1 MPTHDEILTRYTG
14 DVTGFLRATSQ
25 YDRRLAQLD
34 GSVRSRLDRIDAR
47 WERSARV
54 MHGVRGV
61 LSGLAVSF
69 SIGSFVRDAV
79 TAAKDFEAAMNR
91 IGAAS
96 GAAQADLDRLAA
108 KAREL
113 GRTTAF
119 SASEAA
125 DAAEVLVRNGVS
137 VQEILGGALDASLT
151 LAAAT
156 GGQLASAA
164 DLATDVMAQ
173 FGLTARDLAQV
184 VDIVTGAAVNSKFG
198 FNDLAGAIAQG
209 GAVAA
214 QGGLDFGEFATA
226 LSLTAQAF
234 SSGSDAGTSF
244 NTFVTSLSGNSKE
257 ARAEIAR
264 LGLEFYDATGTL
276 RPMSAVAEELRRALA
291 GLSEQQRTVSLKTIF
306 GTDAIRTAAT
316 LAEAGAAGF
325 DTLAASIAKVSAQ
338 DQAEARM
345 AGLEGKL
352 KALAA
357 AWEGVLLSLGEGGG
371 LAAATVAVQGLTEA
385 LTALQE
391 NFPAVAAGAAAF
403 AGARGLG
410 ALIAATKA
418 SAAAARDATTATA
431 AQVRIAQT
439 EVAAAEAQVVKTA
452 QKAAVLR
459 QLQNAT
465 NATKESTK
473 ELEKAERAATNARTR
488 LTRATEAAT
497 RATNATAAAVAR
509 LSATTRIAQGVMT
522 GLRGAMAFF
531 GGPVG
536 LAITAAAVGI
546 SALSANTERAEERID
561 RLSGSTG
568 TLREAVGGLRDTQ
581 EAYRKAIATTGDTQV
596 QASGKII
603 AASRQEYEAKRK
615 LLQIE
620 TLRAQK
626 EQSGRVDEIRRLDSE
641 VARND
646 PERIAAE
653 LRAGGAGEE
662 EIESSVGGAYARA
675 QREKM
680 RALEEQRLRLQ
691 VRTEEVAREI
701 AEARSAL
708 NGVFPDAADLP
719 PGDTGGGGDGGG
731 GGNGGGGTDTPDTPS
746 TAKGST
752 PGSLSDLLAGSAD
765 RIAALR
771 DESAGVRRLDTDTA
785 ALEERVRLLSE
796 ARAAGIDLDART
808 AAGGQTVREV
818 LEAQAEAYGKAKAG
832 LDDLQAAAALYADTR
847 TPEETRGQRKADIEA
862 LRPALIRY
870 LGDEAAA
877 NEVLARAISK
887 VDGAYADSSRAGE
900 DMVSTL
906 TDGLRGLADET
917 RSAGDVIL
925 DVIAQIVSANAGS
938 FFTALAG
945 GASTGVG
952 GALGSG
958 LLGLFGGTSAAP
970 AVSANTAPVAGM
982 TAILPTGHA
991 GAVIGVRASGTTRVD
1006 PRVFEGAERW
1016 HTGGTLGLK
1025 HGEVPFIGKV
1035 GEPIFPDIE
1044 SAAAFGQQPR
1054 GGDSYAITVN
1064 NPTGSADEMMA
1075 RLRSELGA
1083 IERQRARRDALRAYT
1098 NPRQFRE

>member
-34 GSVRSRLDRIDAR
+34 GSVRTRLDRIDAR

-173 FGLTARDLAQV
+173 FGLKARDLAQV

-244 NTFVTSLSGNSKE
+244 KTFVTSLSGNSKE

-391 NFPAVAAGAAAF
+391 NVPEIAAGIGAF

-473 ELEKAERAATNARTR
+473 ELEKAERSAANARTR
-488 LTRATEAAT
+488 LTRATEAAS
-497 RATNATAAAVAR
+497 RATTANAAAVAR

-536 LAITAAAVGI
+536 LAITAASVGI
-546 SALSANTERAEERID
+546 AALSANTESARERME
-561 RLSGSTG
+561 RLTTSTG
-568 TLREAVGGLRDTQ
+568 TLDQAVSTLKDTQ
-581 EAYRKAIATTGDTQV
+581 DAYKKAISTTGDAQV
-596 QASGKII
+596 KASGKII
-603 AASRQEYEAKRK
+603 AATKAEYDAKRE
-615 LLQIE
+615 LLRLE
-620 TLRAQK
+620 TERARR
-626 EQSGRVDEIRRLDSE
+626 EQ
-641 VARND
+641 A
-646 PERIAAE
+646 ERIAAADDLE
-653 LRAGGAGEE
+653 RDLADY
-662 EIESSVGGAYARA
+662 ESRPANRRSTARA
-675 QREKM
+675 EDMRE
-680 RALEEQRLRLQ
+680 RLLRLQ
-691 VRTEEVAREI
+691 IRREEADREI
-701 AEARSAL
+701 ATAERAL
-708 NGVFPDAADLP
+708 NGQFPDLATLP
-719 PGDTGGGGDGGG
+719 PSNSGDGDGD
-731 GGNGGGGTDTPDTPS
+731 NGGGGKGGSGDKPDPPTTSTTSKGTTP
-746 TAKGST
+746 K
-752 PGSLSDLLAGSAD
+752 SLSDLLAGSAE

-771 DESAGVRRLDTDTA
+771 DESVGVRRLDTDTA

-832 LDDLQAAAALYADTR
+832 LDDLQAAAALYAETR

-1006 PRVFEGAERW
+1006 PRVFEDAERW

-1054 GGDSYAITVN
+1054 GGDNVTITIN
-1064 NPTGSADEMMA
+1064 NPTGSAEEMMA
-1075 RLRSELGA
+1075 RLTQALDQR
-1083 IERQRARRDALRAYT
+1083 ERQRAQREATRRFT
-1098 NPRQFRE
+1098 NPRMTGG

>member
-34 GSVRSRLDRIDAR
+34 GSVQSRLDRIDAR
-47 WERSARV
+47 WERSSRV
-54 MHGVRGV
+54 IEGVRGV
-61 LSGLAVSF
+61 LSGLVVGASL
-69 SIGSFVRDAV
+69 GSFVREVV
-79 TAAKDFEAAMNR
+79 TVAKDFEAAMNR

-96 GAAQADLDRLAA
+96 GAAQAELDQLAA

-151 LAAAT
+151 LASAT

-184 VDIVTGAAVNSKFG
+184 VDTVTGAAVNSKFG

-214 QGGLDFGEFATA
+214 QGGLDFNEFATA
-226 LSLTAQAF
+226 LAVTAQAF

-244 NTFVTSLSGNSKE
+244 KTFVTSLSGNSKE

-264 LGLEFYDATGTL
+264 LGLEFYDAAGNL
-276 RPMSAVAEELRRALA
+276 RPMREIAGELGEALD
-291 GLSEQQRTVSLKTIF
+291 GLSEKQRTTSLKTIF
-306 GTDAIRTAAT
+306 GTDAIRTAGA
-316 LAEAGAAGF
+316 LAEAGAEGF
-325 DTLAASIAKVSAQ
+325 DRLADAIGRVSAQ
-338 DQAEARM
+338 EQAEARM
-345 AGLEGKL
+345 AGLEGSL
-352 KALAA
+352 KQLAA
-357 AWEGVLLSLGEGGG
+357 AWEGLLLTLGESGG
-371 LAAATVAVQGLTEA
+371 LDAATVAVQGLADA

-391 NFPAVAAGAAAF
+391 NFPEVAGSIGAF

-410 ALIAATKA
+410 ALVAATKA
-418 SAAAARDATTATA
+418 SAAAAQDATTATA

-439 EVAAAEAQVVKTA
+439 EVAAAEVQVVKTA

-459 QLQNAT
+459 QLGNAT
-465 NATKESTK
+465 EATATSTRA
-473 ELEKAERAATNARTR
+473 LERAERSATNARAR
-488 LTRATEAAT
+488 LTRATEAAA
-497 RATNATAAAVAR
+497 RATNANAAAVAR

-531 GGPVG
+531 GGPLG
-536 LAITAAAVGI
+536 LAITAASVGI
-546 SALSANTERAEERID
+546 AALSANTESARDRME

-568 TLREAVGGLRDTQ
+568 TLQGAVDALRGAQ
-581 EAYRKAIATTGDTQV
+581 EAYRKSIASTGDTQV

-626 EQSGRVDEIRRLDSE
+626 EQSERVDAIRDLDRQITRS
-641 VARND
+641 D
-646 PERIAAE
+646 PDRIAAE
-653 LRAGGAGEE
+653 LRAGGASEE
-662 EIESSVGGAYARA
+662 EIETSVGGEYARA
-675 QREKM
+675 QRAKM
-680 RALEEQRLRLQ
+680 AELEEQRLRLELR
-691 VRTEEVAREI
+691 VGEVSREI
-701 AEARSAL
+701 TDARRAL
-708 NGVFPDAADLP
+708 NGVFPEAADLP
-719 PGDTGGGGDGGG
+719 ASDTPPPPDDD
-731 GGNGGGGTDTPDTPS
+731 DTPDTPTTS
-746 TAKGST
+746 TGTAPK
-752 PGSLSDLLAGSAD
+752 SLADLLAGSAD

-771 DESAGVRRLDTDTA
+771 DESAGVRQLDTDTA

-796 ARAAGIDLDART
+796 AREAGIDLDART
-808 AAGGQTVREV
+808 AAGGQTVREAI
-818 LEAQAEAYGKAKAG
+818 EAQAAAYGKAKAG
-832 LDDLQAAAALYADTR
+832 LDDLQAAAALYAETR
-847 TPEETRGQRKADIEA
+847 TPEEKRDQDKADIEA
-862 LRPALIRY
+862 LRPALIKY

-877 NEVLARAISK
+877 NEVLARAIRK
-887 VDGAYADSSRAGE
+887 VDGAYADSGRAGE

-938 FFTALAG
+938 FFTALSG

-958 LLGLFGGTSAAP
+958 LLGLFGGTSTATA
-970 AVSANTAPVAGM
+970 TAPPVVQGM
-982 TAILPTGHA
+982 TAIVPTGHR
-991 GAVIGVRASGTTRVD
+991 GALIGVRASGSTRVD
-1006 PRVFEGAERW
+1006 PRVFDGAERY
-1016 HTGGTLGLK
+1016 HTGGMLGLK
-1025 HGEVPFIGKV
+1025 PGEVPFIGKV

-1054 GGDSYAITVN
+1054 GGDVFNVN
-1064 NPTGSADEMMA
+1064 VYNPTGSADEMMA
-1075 RLRSELGA
+1075 RLRSELGS
-1083 IERQRARRDALRAYT
+1083 IERQRAKRDATKAYT
-1098 NPRQFRE
+1098 NPRQYRG